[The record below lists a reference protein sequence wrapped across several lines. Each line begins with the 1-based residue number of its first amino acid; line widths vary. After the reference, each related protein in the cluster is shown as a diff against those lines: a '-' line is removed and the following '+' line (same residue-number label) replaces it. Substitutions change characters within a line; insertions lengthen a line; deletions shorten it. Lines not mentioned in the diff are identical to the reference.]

1 MSKQI
6 SNLLK
11 PQLSHLRNGVRKHWF
26 WSFRES
32 SDYRTNH
39 LPPALVHITNNY
51 WSLTCAHSLT
61 PATSCQTPVWIFPS
75 NDFVSRSPRETPP
88 PHTNIRSHHCRPLSL
103 SLVELGF
110 SCSKSQSVSITGE
123 TAAMPRLRWMR
134 MVIYKGLFPKCKEE
148 PEGADQEDDTAPW
161 GEWAESGPHYRLSK
175 DQRGSSL

>member
-32 SDYRTNH
+32 YDYRTNH
-39 LPPALVHITNNY
+39 LPPALVHITNNC
-51 WSLTCAHSLT
+51 WSLICAAFPNTCHIL
-61 PATSCQTPVWIFPS
+61 PDSCTDIPQQWLCLSVPKGNT
-75 NDFVSRSPRETPP
+75 TPP
-88 PHTNIRSHHCRPLSL
+88 HKHTDTPLPPSE
-103 SLVELGF
+103 SVTVELGF

-123 TAAMPRLRWMR
+123 TAAMPRLRWRR

-175 DQRGSSL
+175 SQRGSSL